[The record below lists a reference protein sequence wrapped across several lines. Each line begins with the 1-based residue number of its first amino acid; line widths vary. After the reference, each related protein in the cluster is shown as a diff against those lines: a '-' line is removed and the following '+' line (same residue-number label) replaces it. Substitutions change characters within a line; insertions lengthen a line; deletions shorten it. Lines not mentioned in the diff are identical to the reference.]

1 MEVMFI
7 NSHVRSDSL
16 ISLSLSVSMPRSQS
30 TLSIRVVPGMGIR
43 LNPLD
48 EEVTL
53 ACSDER
59 VIKGRVLDVFPNVRA
74 QPSPSI
80 LALFEP
86 IFAPYANFGLVL
98 EGVGDSGA
106 YVEQHPSEEE
116 GGTSKSGSRRNE
128 LQHRV
133 GLHPAG
139 RGKLTQK
146 DGAICRPVL
155 NPQSTCC
162 CPWAISPR

>member
-1 MEVMFI
+1 M
-7 NSHVRSDSL
+7 

-30 TLSIRVVPGMGIR
+30 TLSIRVVPGMGIL

-59 VIKGRVLDVFPNVRA
+59 VIKGRVLDVFPNVRS

-86 IFAPYANFGLVL
+86 IFAPFANFGLVL
-98 EGVGDSGA
+98 RLDSKEDRFASLDDTGGSFDSIVVVQPRA
-106 YVEQHPSEEE
+106 LFENILWLPPYGIKQKPVYVL
-116 GGTSKSGSRRNE
+116 RC
-128 LQHRV
+128 RV
-133 GLHPAG
+133 
-139 RGKLTQK
+139 
-146 DGAICRPVL
+146 DGAGMVYPREAICGAGIGL
-155 NPQSTCC
+155 DQQN
-162 CPWAISPR
+162 